1 MSGSTAD
8 ISAKYHNK
16 SLSLKLSSETLR
28 TVYES
33 FPWVNDIV
41 KFLIK
46 SLGDFL
52 LFVTKN

>member
-16 SLSLKLSSETLR
+16 SLSLKLSSEALR

-33 FPWVNDIV
+33 FP
-41 KFLIK
+41 
-46 SLGDFL
+46 
-52 LFVTKN
+52 